1 MSDANRVAMKYVQES
16 TFGTTPST
24 PTMKT
29 LRFTS
34 ESIKQ
39 ATQST
44 RSREIRDD
52 RQIPD
57 VIRTGI
63 SVEGDV
69 NFELSPGGSGT
80 AGPHDDFVL
89 AALQASAW
97 AADVVST
104 GSYAVGTSTTIT
116 RASGSFVTD
125 GLVAG
130 TWAKSSGFVNSANN
144 TIFRIVTVAALTLTI
159 SGVTLVVESAV
170 SATIRQG
177 GYASNGTTQVSFT
190 LQKQFGDLS
199 SKYEYDRGMT
209 IGAMSLKLG
218 ADSIVTGS
226 FSFMGSRQTSGT
238 SDLASSTT
246 TAAANDV
253 FNGIDHVLGVL
264 EGGFASA
271 NVISITELDFSASN
285 ALRARQVVGT
295 LGAQSIGAGT
305 FEVTGTMKAY
315 FENETLLDKYLNFTK
330 SSLAVVFRSSTN
342 TGYVVEFPAVKYTDG
357 GRVAGGQD
365 QDVMADLAFTAYRD
379 STVGFTMRVTR
390 FTT

>member
-16 TFGTTPST
+16 TFGTTPGT

-104 GSYAVGTSTTIT
+104 GTYAVGSSTTIT
-116 RASGSFVTD
+116 RASGSFVSD

-170 SATIRQG
+170 TATIRQG

-209 IGAMSLKLG
+209 IGSMSLKLG

-264 EGGFASA
+264 EGGFTASD
-271 NVISITELDFSASN
+271 VISITELDFSASN

-305 FEVTGTMKAY
+305 FEVTGTLKAY
-315 FENETLLDKYLNFTK
+315 FTSETLLDKYLNFTK
-330 SSLAVVFRSSTN
+330 SSLAVVFRSSSN

>member
-80 AGPHDDFVL
+80 SGPHDDFVL

-271 NVISITELDFSASN
+271 NVISITELDFSALN